1 MREAR
6 GATLG
11 ARRRGRSRHGL
22 LNHSDNQH
30 WIGRLKAPPD
40 RRTCANKNLCALIL
54 SADHTSADQGK
65 ARRIVVGA

>member
-1 MREAR
+1 VKRAGPPSAR
-6 GATLG
+6 GDG
-11 ARRRGRSRHGL
+11 VVSRHGL